1 MKLNIRIF
9 KELMSVC
16 LPSLFSITGWGLEL
30 CHNMNPFT
38 IKPQSRSSRT
48 VLKRDSAWSRRE
60 VLEWMRQVTH
70 VYVSIVAEILTS
82 RKRLENIQPSE
93 LFSKLDILSYDQT
106 LYLRKVQDLT
116 SADLKVTEVL
126 KASDWFKAWLVL
138 KSDLSKNNSC
148 NVWGCRWNQ
157 FL

>member
-1 MKLNIRIF
+1 
-9 KELMSVC
+9 
-16 LPSLFSITGWGLEL
+16 
-30 CHNMNPFT
+30 
-38 IKPQSRSSRT
+38 
-48 VLKRDSAWSRRE
+48 
-60 VLEWMRQVTH
+60 MRQVTH

-126 KASDWFKAWLVL
+126 KASD
-138 KSDLSKNNSC
+138 
-148 NVWGCRWNQ
+148 
-157 FL
+157 